1 MKSSAMK
8 RFVLAMAVTVTV
20 GLAQP
25 PPKGFFAWWDSPI
38 AGDLN
43 LKEEQHQQIREAVRS
58 YRNKLIDQRSAMDK
72 AEGDLE
78 DVFNDEKIDQR
89 KANDAVER
97 LANARAEMSRTV
109 SQMSLKLRSIL
120 TADQWHEL
128 QRRMPKGPPPPFN
141 RPEQSRPGPGNSDH
155 RPGRD
160 PGPPRGQ
167 GQQPPTP
174 ADKLDE

>member
-1 MKSSAMK
+1 MKK
-8 RFVLAMAVTVTV
+8 FVLAIAVAATAV
-20 GLAQP
+20 LAQP

-38 AGDLN
+38 ASDLN
-43 LKEEQHQQIREAVRS
+43 LKEEQHQQIREVVRS

-120 TADQWHEL
+120 TADQWREL

-141 RPEQSRPGPGNSDH
+141 RPEQ
-155 RPGRD
+155 GR
-160 PGPPRGQ
+160 PPRGQ
-167 GQQPPTP
+167 GQHPPP
-174 ADKLDE
+174 PPDRSDK

>member
-1 MKSSAMK
+1 MKA
-8 RFVLAMAVTVTV
+8 FVLAMAVTVTAA
-20 GLAQP
+20 LAQP
-25 PPKGFFAWWDSPI
+25 PPRGFFAWWDSPI
-38 AGDLN
+38 VGDLN
-43 LKEEQHQQIREAVRS
+43 LKEDQHQQIREVVRS

-120 TADQWHEL
+120 TAGQWHEL
-128 QRRMPKGPPPPFN
+128 QKRMPKGPPPPFN
-141 RPEQSRPGPGNSDH
+141 RPEH
-155 RPGRD
+155 GR
-160 PGPPRGQ
+160 PPRGQ
-167 GQQPPTP
+167 GQPPPP
-174 ADKLDE
+174 ADKSDE